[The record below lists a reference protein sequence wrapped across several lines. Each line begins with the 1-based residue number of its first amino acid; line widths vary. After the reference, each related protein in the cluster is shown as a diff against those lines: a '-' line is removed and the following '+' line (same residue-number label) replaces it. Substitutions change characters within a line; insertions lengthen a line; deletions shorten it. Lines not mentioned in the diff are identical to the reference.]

1 MGWVEEGL
9 EMQVLSTYFVLTT
22 RILSAMLIC
31 HFCAALMLMEMGGK
45 LYVFWVLSVL
55 HPNYFSLKQKYSGDL

>member
-45 LYVFWVLSVL
+45 LFVCFLGFVSVASKL
-55 HPNYFSLKQKYSGDL
+55 F